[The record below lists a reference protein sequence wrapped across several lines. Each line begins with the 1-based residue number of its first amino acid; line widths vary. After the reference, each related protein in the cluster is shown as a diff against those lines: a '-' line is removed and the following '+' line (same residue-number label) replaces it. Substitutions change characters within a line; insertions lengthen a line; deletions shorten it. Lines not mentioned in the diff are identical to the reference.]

1 MASHLSEY
9 VRPFPRATST
19 LSFSHRPVFINDYRQ
34 IKHVNLFESIGLFCL
49 EKVYIP
55 NPRQLYHTSV
65 EVGMLV
71 MSWFSFI

>member
-9 VRPFPRATST
+9 VRPFPRATSI

-34 IKHVNLFESIGLFCL
+34 IKHVNLFESIGFFYL
-49 EKVYIP
+49 EKVYIL

-71 MSWFSFI
+71 MS